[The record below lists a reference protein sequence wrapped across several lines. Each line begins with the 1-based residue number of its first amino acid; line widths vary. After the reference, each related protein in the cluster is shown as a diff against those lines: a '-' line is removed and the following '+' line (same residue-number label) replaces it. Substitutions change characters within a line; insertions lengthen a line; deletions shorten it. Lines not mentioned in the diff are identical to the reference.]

1 MKKFF
6 IAVIS
11 LTIFTIA
18 GYGIAYIVTPVNSVP
33 LNEYTH
39 TVSYDCDDAYIVR
52 DETVY
57 YSTSNGIVY
66 NIVSDGDRVSENSAI
81 STTYNGDVSN
91 DVLRSLKTVDKKI
104 NKLKTENSTNSM
116 YRTDSG
122 ATENEIASKMDKVI
136 SLARTDSIEE
146 IHSIREDI
154 NSLRTGTSVDIQD
167 KIAALRTERAAIE
180 SKISAAKTDTS
191 ADRAGIFSSYV
202 DGLESVL
209 TPERVR
215 EYTPEYIRSLTVS
228 PNEYINGS
236 PIVTGDAICKVMNN
250 HNWYIMG
257 IIDRDHRLQLEAKSN
272 VTVRFSNLSG
282 SSVEGERV
290 YLSEPDEN
298 GDSIFLLK
306 IQTYLESAF
315 SFRNIDSEI
324 IFDEYSGYKIPTDA
338 LHTGDSIGEY
348 YVYARKGSGT
358 YKCDVKILYSDITDG
373 YSIIASADGAEN
385 NLSAMDR
392 LIVGER

>member
-11 LTIFTIA
+11 LTILTIA

-39 TVSYDCDDAYIVR
+39 TVSYDCDDAFIVR

-66 NIVSDGDRVSENSAI
+66 NIISDGDRVSESSAI

-91 DVLRSLKTVDKKI
+91 EVLRSLKTVDKKI
-104 NKLKTENSTNSM
+104 NKLKTENSTNSL
-116 YRTDSG
+116 YRTDTG
-122 ATENEIASKMDKVI
+122 AIENEISAKMDKVI
-136 SLARTDSIEE
+136 TLARTDSVDE

-154 NSLRTGTSVDIQD
+154 NSLRTGESVDIKD
-167 KIAALRTERAAIE
+167 KIDALQTERAAIE
-180 SKISAAKTDTS
+180 SKISASKTDTV

-209 TPERVR
+209 TPERIQ
-215 EYTPEYIRSLTVS
+215 EYTPEYVRSLDVS
-228 PNEYINGS
+228 SNEYINGS
-236 PIVTGDAICKVMNN
+236 SIITGDPVCKVMNN
-250 HNWYIMG
+250 HSWYVMG
-257 IIDRDHRLQLEAKSN
+257 IIDNDHRLLLEAKPN
-272 VTVRFSNLSG
+272 VTVRFANLSG
-282 SSVEGERV
+282 SSVDGECI
-290 YLSEPDEN
+290 YLSDADAN
-298 GDSIFLLK
+298 GDSIFLLR
-306 IQTYLESAF
+306 IQTYLDSAF
-315 SFRNIDSEI
+315 SFRNIDSQI
-324 IFDEYSGYKIPTDA
+324 IFDEHSGYKVPTDA
-338 LHTGDSIGEY
+338 LRTGDAIGEY
-348 YVYARKGSGT
+348 YVYARQGSGT
-358 YKCDVKILYSDITDG
+358 YKCDVKILYSDIADG

>member
-11 LTIFTIA
+11 LTILTIA

-39 TVSYDCDDAYIVR
+39 TVSYDCDDAFIVR

-66 NIVSDGDRVSENSAI
+66 SIVSDGDRVSESSAI

-91 DVLRSLKTVDKKI
+91 EVLRSLKTVDKKI
-104 NKLKTENSTNSM
+104 NKLKTENSTNSL

-122 ATENEIASKMDKVI
+122 AIENEIASKMDKVI
-136 SLARTDSIEE
+136 TLARTDSVDE

-154 NSLRTGTSVDIQD
+154 NSLRTGENIDIKD
-167 KIAALRTERAAIE
+167 KIEALQTERAAIE
-180 SKISAAKTDTS
+180 SRISASKTDTV

-209 TPERVR
+209 TPERIQ
-215 EYTPEYIRSLTVS
+215 EYTPEYVRSLDVS
-228 PNEYINGS
+228 SNEYINGS
-236 PIVTGDAICKVMNN
+236 SIITGDPVCKVMNN
-250 HNWYIMG
+250 HSWYVMG
-257 IIDRDHRLQLEAKSN
+257 IIDNDHRLLLKAKPN

-282 SSVEGERV
+282 SSVDGECI
-290 YLSEPDEN
+290 YLSDADAN
-298 GDSIFLLK
+298 GDSIFLLR
-306 IQTYLESAF
+306 IQTYLDSAF
-315 SFRNIDSEI
+315 SFRNIDSQI
-324 IFDEYSGYKIPTDA
+324 IFDEHSGYKVPTDA
-338 LHTGDSIGEY
+338 LRTGDAIGKY
-348 YVYARKGSGT
+348 YVYARQGSGT
-358 YKCDVKILYSDITDG
+358 YKCDVKILYSDIADG